1 MEGLLKK
8 WVAEKLSL
16 PRFMTLSKQGVKNLQ
31 RIQKYF
37 GLIVPVQEIVC
48 AVLSDRSKIDD
59 TWTQIR
65 ARVALC
71 GFSALRL
78 LRFLLTY

>member
-1 MEGLLKK
+1 
-8 WVAEKLSL
+8 
-16 PRFMTLSKQGVKNLQ
+16 MTLSKQGVKNLR

-37 GLIVPVQEIVC
+37 DLIVPVQEIVC